1 MADFM
6 KAVRT
11 PRSSRIRRVLV
22 EVKRKRI
29 ALFNVNRQLFALY
42 TRPHRGGPLADGYW
56 AGSELSLTR
65 HIRRRTG
72 GVVGRRLS
80 EQLCDTAFA

>member
-11 PRSSRIRRVLV
+11 LRSSRIRRVLV

-42 TRPHRGGPLADGYW
+42 TRPLRGGPLADGYW
-56 AGSELSLTR
+56 
-65 HIRRRTG
+65 
-72 GVVGRRLS
+72 GR
-80 EQLCDTAFA
+80 